1 MINRIERARL
11 AGRDHETWISTM
23 QAQPAT
29 GSAMTTA
36 EELEEWANQL
46 GAIAVLAART
56 HDVFNQRFRIKDNIM

>member
-1 MINRIERARL
+1 
-11 AGRDHETWISTM
+11 M